1 MHILW
6 ILFITHDIPILAI
19 ASIKIHF
26 YGMPLSAFVACGLA
40 VVVSF
45 ILPIVLSREVA
56 VFTVDNVVATVVL
69 PDDY

>member
-1 MHILW
+1 
-6 ILFITHDIPILAI
+6 
-19 ASIKIHF
+19 
-26 YGMPLSAFVACGLA
+26 MPLSAFVACGLA

-45 ILPIVLSREVA
+45 ILPIVFSREVA